1 MQSPKRCRHP
11 QGCSGEGLGCREP
24 VSAEQMHFA
33 IKLGILQLSVCLSVH
48 LSVHIL
54 PQLPALVRAPGAAN
68 VGVWSRAGSPVWGDL
83 VSWGGG
89 HEHLAEPRCGERS
102 PEQRQP
108 CRMGPNTHF
117 QADLQVPPASLH
129 PSHFAPRL
137 VPSSRTGPWS
147 AQSPLWGQDSGISQG
162 QFSCVSIKG
171 HPQCP
176 KSPTK

>member
-33 IKLGILQLSVCLSVH
+33 IKLGILQLSVCLSVCPH
-48 LSVHIL
+48 
-54 PQLPALVRAPGAAN
+54 PPPAASTGQGTRGCKCGCVEPCREPRLGGL
-68 VGVWSRAGSPVWGDL
+68 GVL
-83 VSWGGG
+83 GGG
-89 HEHLAEPRCGERS
+89 HKHLAEPCCGERS

-108 CRMGPNTHF
+108 CWMGPNTHF
-117 QADLQVPPASLH
+117 QADLQVPPASLR

-147 AQSPLWGQDSGISQG
+147 AQSPLWGQDLGISQG
-162 QFSCVSIKG
+162 QFSRVSIKG